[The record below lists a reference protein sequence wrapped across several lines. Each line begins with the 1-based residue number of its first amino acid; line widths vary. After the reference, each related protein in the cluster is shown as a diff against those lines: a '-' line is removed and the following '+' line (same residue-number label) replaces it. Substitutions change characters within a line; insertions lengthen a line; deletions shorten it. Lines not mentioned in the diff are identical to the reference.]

1 MPISLRNTD
10 VSTARKA
17 NESGACADI
26 HSRSELIFIDTERKR
41 LTFRCTRQMA
51 EAVEA
56 NVRFFSG

>member
-1 MPISLRNTD
+1 MNPALAPIF
-10 VSTARKA
+10 
-17 NESGACADI
+17 I
-26 HSRSELIFIDTERKR
+26 HDLELIFIDTERKR